1 VKKDDRIF
9 IQIVTDEAKAL
20 EAEIGLALSCYAY
33 GADVPVA
40 SVTGTLKQ
48 ERDAEGNL
56 VITAISVASN
66 TDANFTFFSDRA
78 LAVKGRYILITYKT
92 TNTNFNQVHLQGD
105 KADGTDISWK
115 DFGSIKTVKDGEWHT
130 AVIDVYAALGS
141 NTTTCIFRLDAC
153 EYAVG
158 ESITIKGFKFVDDL
172 AAANRELGG
181 PLWSYSG
188 EDITA
193 SGMQCLT
200 DDADGDGKT
209 DRDADGN
216 LILSSAKKGDA
227 YATVLKSACTARYI
241 AITVKASDSNSILG
255 SIFVT
260 PRGESINDKYTTGA
274 PVVDHIGEWV
284 TVIIDVRNYVRSQT
298 VKDNDAINALRIDC
312 CDNGGTM
319 TIKSIEGF
327 GDLDMAVASAGENT
341 VLGVGVTL
349 PTQE

>member
-1 VKKDDRIF
+1 LV
-9 IQIVTDEAKAL
+9 
-20 EAEIGLALSCYAY
+20 SNY
-33 GADVPVA
+33 G
-40 SVTGTLKQ
+40 S
-48 ERDAEGNL
+48 
-56 VITAISVASN
+56 AIP
-66 TDANFTFFSDRA
+66 
-78 LAVKGRYILITYKT
+78 TY
-92 TNTNFNQVHLQGD
+92 
-105 KADGTDISWK
+105 
-115 DFGSIKTVKDGEWHT
+115 
-130 AVIDVYAALGS
+130 Y
-141 NTTTCIFRLDAC
+141 FRLDVC
-153 EYAVG
+153 ETIDGDA
-158 ESITIKGFKFVDDL
+158 SITFKGFEFVDDL

-216 LILSSAKKGDA
+216 LILSSNKNGDS
-227 YATVLKSACTARYI
+227 YATVLSGTCAARYI
-241 AITVKASDSNSILG
+241 AITVKASDSDSTLG

-260 PRGESINDKYTTGA
+260 PRGEGINDKYTHGA

-284 TVIIDVRNYVRSQT
+284 TVIIDVRNYVQSQT
-298 VKDNDAINALRIDC
+298 AKDNDAIKALRIDC

-327 GDLDMAVASAGENT
+327 GDLDMAVASAGENV